1 MAVALLVTLALGAIC
16 AAAPRSADDGRL
28 PKAIVPI
35 HYDIDLQL
43 NPESLKVD
51 GFEVIDIEVREPTAR
66 VVLNADSIK
75 VTRATID
82 KKPRSATVTYDD
94 DAETVTLTFPRP
106 LPVGRHKLHL
116 TFTGQIHKSGPGPLC
131 RRLRDGE
138 RQQAADLE
146 PSSPR
151 PMRAGCFRSGTSR
164 R

>member
-1 MAVALLVTLALGAIC
+1 MIRPRPSASFRLSLPMAMALLVTLALGVIC
-16 AAAPRSADDGRL
+16 AAAPRSSDDGRL

-51 GFEVIDIEVREPTAR
+51 GFETIDIEVREPTAR

-116 TFTGQIHKSGPGPLC
+116 TFTGQIH
-131 RRLRDGE
+131 
-138 RQQAADLE
+138 
-146 PSSPR
+146 
-151 PMRAGCFRSGTSR
+151 
-164 R
+164 